1 MIDLEVQN
9 SSRSSNPMTRTQGS
23 VIVVDGHYNSV
34 SSTSPCQDRSA
45 CGDWSEEETSMN
57 YSEVVSRLRT
67 YFRSGE
73 PAKLE
78 HRKEQLRN
86 LRNLITENTDA
97 LCEGVQQDLRRLP
110 QTTYILE
117 LASAIQEIDYI
128 LANLSE
134 WCKPTMVQKTFAT
147 ALDQPM
153 IVREPLG
160 VVLIMSPW
168 NYPLTTLLLPL
179 IPAIAAGNTVVIKPS
194 EVSANTAAVYEKLFP
209 KYFKPE
215 YLSVINGGVPET
227 TELLKERF
235 DHILYTGC
243 PPVGKIIM
251 EAAAKHLTP
260 VTLELGGKCPVV
272 IEDDA
277 DIETTARRLVW
288 GKWLNCGQT
297 CLAPDYAMVS
307 AAIKPKLIDAMRRAI
322 NEFYGSDIKASRDYS
337 RIINQRHFDRLNSLL
352 DSSKGTILFIGGE
365 RDRDDLFF
373 PPVIL
378 DVKAD
383 DPFLHD
389 EIFGPVLPVLTV
401 KDLSEAIDYINEGE
415 KPLAAY
421 IFTRS
426 DSKAKR
432 FYMETSSGGVT
443 INDVIMHITVD
454 TLPFGGVGTSGMG
467 RYRGRFGFDTFTHEK
482 AVLKRG
488 FFGESLLS
496 SRYPPVSDA
505 KLKQMNRLIG
515 TRRALPSMFNW
526 LSGIPVIVVS
536 VIVGMFLQFF
546 FTKKH

>member
-1 MIDLEVQN
+1 MLLNHGFLTWITRPDQEFSFGTARVFFCRCTINNYKRHVMYLLLKTYLEQ
-9 SSRSSNPMTRTQGS
+9 SRQCHVLVIGGSLVAHSFTCTPMREVGPSLRQFF
-23 VIVVDGHYNSV
+23 YNDFF
-34 SSTSPCQDRSA
+34 Q
-45 CGDWSEEETSMN
+45 
-57 YSEVVSRLRT
+57 
-67 YFRSGE
+67 
-73 PAKLE
+73 
-78 HRKEQLRN
+78 
-86 LRNLITENTDA
+86 
-97 LCEGVQQDLRRLP
+97 
-110 QTTYILE
+110 
-117 LASAIQEIDYI
+117 
-128 LANLSE
+128 
-134 WCKPTMVQKTFAT
+134 VQKTFAT

-243 PPVGKIIM
+243 PPVGKIVM

-260 VTLELGGKCPVV
+260 PRC
-272 IEDDA
+272 D
-277 DIETTARRLVW
+277 RRR
-288 GKWLNCGQT
+288 
-297 CLAPDYAMVS
+297 S
-307 AAIKPKLIDAMRRAI
+307 I

-352 DSSKGTILFIGGE
+352 DSSKGTILFIG
-365 RDRDDLFF
+365 
-373 PPVIL
+373 
-378 DVKAD
+378 D

-389 EIFGPVLPVLTV
+389 EPFLPPTHLNSHQFCFQIFGPVLPVLTV
-401 KDLSEAIDYINEGE
+401 KDLSEAIEYINEGE

-488 FFGESLLS
+488 FFGESLL
-496 SRYPPVSDA
+496 R
-505 KLKQMNRLIG
+505 
-515 TRRALPSMFNW
+515 
-526 LSGIPVIVVS
+526 
-536 VIVGMFLQFF
+536 
-546 FTKKH
+546 

>member
-1 MIDLEVQN
+1 FVYKTNAVVDGRVRVVCRCSKSYITVQN

-23 VIVVDGHYNSV
+23 VIVVNGHYNSV

-45 CGDWSEEETSMN
+45 CGDWSEEEASMS

-160 VVLIMSPW
+160 VVQKTFATALDQPMIVREPLGVVLIMSPW

-209 KYFKPE
+209 KYFKPVRLCLCSSFE
-215 YLSVINGGVPET
+215 LAIIFMIDNGP
-227 TELLKERF
+227 
-235 DHILYTGC
+235 
-243 PPVGKIIM
+243 
-251 EAAAKHLTP
+251 
-260 VTLELGGKCPVV
+260 
-272 IEDDA
+272 
-277 DIETTARRLVW
+277 
-288 GKWLNCGQT
+288 
-297 CLAPDYAMVS
+297 
-307 AAIKPKLIDAMRRAI
+307 
-322 NEFYGSDIKASRDYS
+322 
-337 RIINQRHFDRLNSLL
+337 RLNSLL

-401 KDLSEAIDYINEGE
+401 KDLSEAIEYINEGE

-536 VIVGMFLQFF
+536 VIVGMFLQKVRRG
-546 FTKKH
+546 FTSASPKCNSRYPPVSDAKLKQMNRLIGTRRALPSMFNWLSGIPVIVVSVIVGMFLQKYMRLMR